1 VTDVVNTLSSEVS
14 HVLITEPVIALSSI
28 EHYQQRINH
37 VLDNKIDALPI
48 TDERLLAAIRYGLLV
63 GGKRMRPYLAYITGD
78 ALGANL
84 NDIDGIAAALECIHA
99 YSLLHDDLP
108 AMDDDDF
115 RRGKPTCHKAFDEA
129 TAILAGDSLQTLAFD
144 ILANHNFSA
153 FADKNRIAL
162 IQQLVTASGY
172 QGMCGGQAL
181 DIAATNKGIS
191 LTALENLHALKTGA
205 LLQASVLMAAQC
217 APNAST
223 ADKSALAVYAK
234 KVGLAY
240 QVRDDIID
248 IICSDEQLGKPSGS
262 DVEANKSTYP
272 ALLGLE
278 GAQQK
283 AQDLYQQALH
293 ALHALPYNSQALSE
307 FATFIINR
315 KN

>member
-1 VTDVVNTLSSEVS
+1 MTELSAN
-14 HVLITEPVIALSSI
+14 LASI
-28 EHYQQRINH
+28 EHFQLRINE
-37 VLDNKIDALPI
+37 VLAEKINELAV
-48 TDERLLAAIRYGLLV
+48 TDERLLEAIRYGLFV

-78 ALGANL
+78 ALGADL

-108 AMDDDDF
+108 AMDDDDL

-144 ILANHNFSA
+144 IIANHNFSN
-153 FADKNRIAL
+153 FADKNRIVL

-181 DIAATNKGIS
+181 DIAATDKKIS
-191 LTALENLHALKTGA
+191 LSALENLHALKTGA

-217 APNAST
+217 SPNASISDKT
-223 ADKSALAVYAK
+223 ALTEYAQ

-262 DVEANKSTYP
+262 DIEANKSTYP

-283 AQDLYQQALH
+283 AQLLYQQALH